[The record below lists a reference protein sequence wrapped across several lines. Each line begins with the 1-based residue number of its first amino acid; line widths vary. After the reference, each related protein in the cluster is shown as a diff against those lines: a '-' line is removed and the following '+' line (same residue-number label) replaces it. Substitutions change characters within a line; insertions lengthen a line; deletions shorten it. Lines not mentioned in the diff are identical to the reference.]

1 MEKSE
6 KTMIEEI
13 RGTLDEIINQI
24 RAFIREGN
32 ARRVIVKNK
41 QGKVLFQSQLTLGV
55 AGTTF
60 FVVYAPVLT
69 AITTLI
75 LYASD
80 VRVFVERDID
90 ESENERDEYE
100 VDAQVI
106 EIEDDENDDDKGSEK
121 TVGKK

>member
-24 RAFIREGN
+24 RALIREGN

-80 VRVFVERDID
+80 VRVFVERDVD

-106 EIEDDENDDDKGSEK
+106 DIEEDEEEENEK
-121 TVGKK
+121 TVGRK

>member
-1 MEKSE
+1 MEKSG

-24 RAFIREGN
+24 RALIREGN

-80 VRVFVERDID
+80 VRVFVERDVN
-90 ESENERDEYE
+90 ESDNERDEYE

-106 EIEDDENDDDKGSEK
+106 EIEDDEEENEK
-121 TVGKK
+121 TVGKSKK

>member
-13 RGTLDEIINQI
+13 RGTLDEIISQI
-24 RAFIREGN
+24 RALIREGN

-80 VRVFVERDID
+80 VRVFVERDIN
-90 ESENERDEYE
+90 ESDNERDEYE

-106 EIEDDENDDDKGSEK
+106 EIEDDEEENEK
-121 TVGKK
+121 TVGKSKK